1 MLVTAQWPRKEEKK
15 KYTFPFAV
23 DVVLTLSKH
32 CAGARSGWDN
42 RYVDISTHNSLV
54 EQTAVACG
62 DLLPVNTSVLW
73 SEPYA
78 GGIINLTAEDIC
90 PMWLVLLK
98 DAFSQILLEPRW
110 RNGLVAGASGH
121 NNNSDSG
128 IKKKQLH
135 AATWLPFNYWWPLR
149 LCIGP

>member
-15 KYTFPFAV
+15 YKFPFAAN
-23 DVVLTLSKH
+23 VVLTSSKH

-62 DLLPVNTSVLW
+62 DLLLVNTTVLW
-73 SEPYA
+73 SEPYG
-78 GGIINLTAEDIC
+78 GGIINFTAEDIC
-90 PMWLVLLK
+90 PMWLVLLE

-110 RNGLVAGASGH
+110 HNSLVAGASGH
-121 NNNSDSG
+121 NNNGDAG
-128 IKKKQLH
+128 IKTQLQ
-135 AATWLPFNYWWPLR
+135 ATTWLPFNYWWPLR